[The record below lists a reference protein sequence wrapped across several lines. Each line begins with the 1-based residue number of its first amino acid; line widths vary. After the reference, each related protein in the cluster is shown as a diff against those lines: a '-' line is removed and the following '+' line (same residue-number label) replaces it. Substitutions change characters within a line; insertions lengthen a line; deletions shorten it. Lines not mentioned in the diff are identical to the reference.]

1 MPKGQYQKRMNRGSG
16 AGATGGGASTPVIPP
31 IAGLIPETISATSG
45 NTIDTAGRQTHAV
58 LASSNPGAN
67 EVLLKTDSDGQIHLQ
82 GAEFDQTSP
91 TTAIFQEDGIAI
103 IGGSLAIVPGSGQ
116 LAAAVDS
123 ADTTI
128 DFGKAMTPGDWVIIR
143 GVQSNR
149 VKAVE
154 YVLVGSLVL
163 NTTYNV
169 TRDVIGSYATDPA
182 WPKGMP
188 FAVLGAEGA
197 GRLWMTTDP
206 PRYQLQTQGATASA
220 YTNILAIGDLD
231 GGWGYSGETFGMAL
245 GEYDTGKANLTWDPT
260 NGLRIRRHTDTLFQV
275 DNNGHATIAGWE
287 LDPGHLAKNGVILN
301 SAGYLLLGT
310 GTDIIRLDAQDATYR
325 LWAGAVTGADAPFSV
340 TKAGAITATAGA
352 IGGWALG
359 ADTITGGNIELNAAG
374 RIIVGTGAASVRIS
388 ATHSTLRLWAGAE
401 VGVNAPFQIT
411 TEGAIKATAGA
422 IGGWAIAVDG
432 ISGGAIRLDSVGYID
447 VLEPGF
453 EGPSVRLGE
462 LDDIVD
468 TDLNPTGYGLYASNV
483 FLRGDII
490 AGDGAV
496 TLNQW
501 GIEIDEA
508 SSGNAVTW
516 TRDGNP
522 KARILSQGA
531 GLNVFA
537 FSGAARPTL
546 FLYGDGAGV
555 EARGWANFIDLEGL
569 YASEFIGVRIGN
581 SGRPAAMLDVRGS
594 SVFNAGN
601 LSTGDVRVAGVTQN
615 NLFFVDASTDRVG
628 VRTATPQYTLDVNGA
643 LALYGPSGARKAY
656 TNVAALT
663 SYTDNTAKR
672 IFSVN
677 VAAGQM
683 WGGEITISTH
693 RRSSTGNY
701 GCVTRYWTWVYRDSA
716 GTVQQNVISQLADY
730 TAGASIEGESLTN
743 VWDGDTLWYEF
754 QRDHTDTPATSLTVL
769 VDGFAY
775 GATGM
780 NVEIVDVPA
789 ASSPS
794 SSPSASAS
802 ASESASPSAT
812 PSPSP
817 SLVTGGVVAGHY
829 RMLDAGTLDRE
840 LATSLFYLS
849 EVNPSAGVYN
859 WDIVDSWLALH
870 PDGIIQVFFH
880 ISGVDANNNF
890 YVYLPSD
897 MEYWTISSGNQYAR
911 IPKYDS
917 STFRTRYIQF
927 IQAFG
932 ARYDGQPVI
941 ACLGLDGES
950 QCAKTQSGIDW
961 VAACYGTDAN
971 AVPYRFVNN
980 FIPEILQA
988 YAAAFP
994 NSVVFANC
1002 APGGT
1007 DGRMKVYQQAVA
1019 LGLGL
1024 KSSGLVQD
1032 MNSWYGYDMNQ
1043 NPPTHANVVDGS
1055 YTGLLGNWDIIRLGQ
1070 QNGLVTCTESAY
1082 GYDSDP
1088 LKALY
1093 TGLSYHPAAMVWH
1106 QEWFSTLLTQAQR
1119 DWAEAYIGRTTA
1131 DTPGVWWARHVTAWP
1146 KYVVGSSGYYSG
1158 HGHCEFWL
1166 TQTDSTTWTVDENVT
1181 ITDPTVTVR
1190 YTGTG
1195 TMTINGT
1202 PTTLDATGEKI
1213 VSATG
1218 AVTTITVTGATVTF
1232 LEAAK

>member
-1 MPKGQYQKRMNRGSG
+1 MPKAQYQKRMNKG
-16 AGATGGGASTPVIPP
+16 AAGGPVSGGGSVSVGGGGGT
-31 IAGLIPETISATSG
+31 IPETVSAQTG
-45 NTIDTAGRQTHAV
+45 NTIDTAGRHTHYV
-58 LASSNPGAN
+58 EASSNPGAN
-67 EVLLKTDSDGQIHLQ
+67 ERLLKTDAQGQVHLQ
-82 GAEFDQTSP
+82 GAEIDQINPTSV
-91 TTAIFQEDGIAI
+91 IFQEDGIAI
-103 IGGSLAIVPGSGQ
+103 IGDSLAIVPDSGY

-123 ADTTI
+123 AATTI
-128 DFGKAMTPGDWVIIR
+128 DFGKPITPGVFVIIR
-143 GVQSNR
+143 GVTAARNR
-149 VKAVE
+149 AMEFLQVGA
-154 YVLVGSLVL
+154 LVSG
-163 NTTYNV
+163 TTYNV
-169 TRDVIGSYATDPA
+169 TRDVTNLNATDPA
-182 WPKGMP
+182 WPVGMP
-188 FAVLGAEGA
+188 FAVLGAAGA
-197 GRLWMTTDP
+197 GRLWMTTKP
-206 PRYQLQTQGATASA
+206 ARYWLSLQGETADA
-220 YTNILAIGDLD
+220 YTNVVGIGDLKN
-231 GGWGYSGETFGMAL
+231 GWGYTSETFGMAL
-245 GEYDTGKANLTWDPT
+245 GEYGAGKANLTWDAV
-260 NGLRIRRHTDTLFQV
+260 NGLRIRRHTETLIQL
-275 DNNGHATIAGWE
+275 DNAGHAMIAGWE
-287 LDPGHLAKNGVILN
+287 IEPAALSKNGAILG
-301 SAGYLLLGT
+301 SDGYLSLGL
-310 GTDIIRLDAQDATYR
+310 GDEIVRLDAINQTYR
-325 LWAGAVTGADAPFSV
+325 MWVGDAEPADAPFSV
-340 TKAGAITATAGA
+340 TKMGAIKATYGQ
-352 IGGWALG
+352 IGGWSLSANSLVGDDMVLG
-359 ADTITGGNIELNAAG
+359 AGGYMHAGDIEGGDALVIDSSDDT
-374 RIIVGTGAASVRIS
+374 
-388 ATHSTLRLWAGAE
+388 HRLWAGAALKLD
-401 VGVNAPFQIT
+401 APFAILKD
-411 TEGAIKATAGA
+411 GSIKATAGT
-422 IGGWAIAVDG
+422 IGGWTIAVDG

-468 TDLNPTGYGLYASNV
+468 TDLEPTGYGLYASNV
-483 FLRGDII
+483 FLRGNIT

-508 SSGNAVTW
+508 SSGNAITW
-516 TRDGNP
+516 TRDSNP
-522 KARILSQGA
+522 KARLLSQGA
-531 GLNVFA
+531 GLNLFA

-546 FLYGDGAGV
+546 FLSGDGEGV
-555 EARGWANFIDLEGL
+555 GATGWANFIDLEKL
-569 YASEFIGVRIGN
+569 YGSQFIGVRIGD
-581 SGRPAAMLDVRGS
+581 SGVPAGMLDVRGS
-594 SVFNAGN
+594 AAFNAGN
-601 LSTGDVRVAGVTQN
+601 LDADFRVAGMTQA
-615 NLFFVDASTDRVG
+615 NLLFGDASTDRVG
-628 VRTATPQYTLDVNGA
+628 VRTATPMYTLDVNGA
-643 LALYGPSGARKAY
+643 LALRGAASSGKAFRA
-656 TNVAALT
+656 VASLS
-663 SYTDNTAKR
+663 SYTDNAAKR
-672 IFSVN
+672 IFSVK
-677 VAAGQM
+677 VAPAQM
-683 WGGEITISTH
+683 WGGEITIATH
-693 RRSSTGNY
+693 RRSTGNY
-701 GCVTRYWTWVYRDSA
+701 GCVTRYWTWVYRNSA

-730 TAGASIEGESLTN
+730 TAGGSVEGESLTN
-743 VWDGDTLWYEF
+743 VWDGDTLYYEF
-754 QRDHTDTPATSLTVL
+754 TRDHPATPVTGMTVL

-775 GATGM
+775 GATEM
-780 NVEIVDVPA
+780 SVSIVDVPA

-840 LATSLFYLS
+840 LATSLFYWS

-870 PDGIIQVFFH
+870 PDGIIQIFFH
-880 ISGVDANNNF
+880 VSGVDWNKNF
-890 YVYLPSD
+890 FVYLPSD
-897 MEYWTISSGNQYAR
+897 VDYYTIASGSQYAR

-917 STFRTRYIQF
+917 STFRARYIQF

-961 VAACYGTDAN
+961 IAACYGTDAN
-971 AVPYRFVNN
+971 AVPYRFINN

-1007 DGRMKVYQQAVA
+1007 NGRMKVYQQAVA

-1043 NPPTHANVVDGS
+1043 NPPTHAGVVNGT

-1093 TGLSYHPAAMVWH
+1093 IGLSYHPAAMVWH

-1166 TQTDSTTWTVDENVT
+1166 YQTSGTTWTVDENVT

-1202 PTTLDATGEKI
+1202 NTTLDATGEKI

-1232 LEAAK
+1232 LEARN

>member
-16 AGATGGGASTPVIPP
+16 AGATGGGASTPVIPG
-31 IAGLIPETISATSG
+31 IAGVIPETISATSG

-67 EVLLKTDSDGQIHLQ
+67 EVLLKTDSDGQLHLQ

-154 YVLVGSLVL
+154 FLLIGS
-163 NTTYNV
+163 NTTGTTYNV
-169 TRDVIGSYATDPA
+169 TRDVVGSYATDPA

-206 PRYQLQTQGATASA
+206 PRYRLQLQGSA
-220 YTNILAIGDLD
+220 ANTYTDIVGIGDLNGD
-231 GGWGYSGETFGMAL
+231 WGYSSETFGMAL
-245 GEYDTGKANLTWDPT
+245 GEYAADKANLTWDPA
-260 NGLRIRRHTDTLFQV
+260 NGLRLRM
-275 DNNGHATIAGWE
+275 
-287 LDPGHLAKNGVILN
+287 
-301 SAGYLLLGT
+301 Y
-310 GTDIIRLDAQDATYR
+310 DAT
-325 LWAGAVTGADAPFSV
+325 LIQLDNAG
-340 TKAGAITATAGA
+340 TAT
-352 IGGWALG
+352 IGGWS
-359 ADTITGGNIELNAAG
+359 I
-374 RIIVGTGAASVRIS
+374 GT
-388 ATHSTLRLWAGAE
+388 ATL
-401 VGVNAPFQIT
+401 
-411 TEGAIKATAGA
+411 
-422 IGGWAIAVDG
+422 
-432 ISGGAIRLDSVGYID
+432 SGGGVELDSAG
-447 VLEPGF
+447 
-453 EGPSVRLGE
+453 
-462 LDDIVD
+462 
-468 TDLNPTGYGLYASNV
+468 N
-483 FLRGDII
+483 II
-490 AGDGAV
+490 AGDGAI

-508 SSGNAVTW
+508 SSGNAITW

-522 KARILSQGA
+522 KARALSQLA
-531 GLNVFA
+531 GLNLFA

-546 FLYGDGAGV
+546 FLSGDGKGV
-555 EARGWANFIDLEGL
+555 GATGWANFIDLEKL
-569 YASEFIGVRIGN
+569 YGSQFIGVRIGD
-581 SGRPAAMLDVRGS
+581 SGVPAGMLDVRGS

-601 LSTGDVRVAGVTQN
+601 LSTGDMRVAGVTQN

-628 VRTATPQYTLDVNGA
+628 VKTATPMYTMDVNGA
-643 LALYGPSGARKAY
+643 LALYGNSDARKAY
-656 TNVAALT
+656 KNMAALA

-693 RRSSTGNY
+693 RQSSTGNY

-743 VWDGDTLWYEF
+743 VWDGDTLYYEF
-754 QRDHTDTPATSLTVL
+754 ARNHPATPGTGMTVL

-794 SSPSASAS
+794 SSPSAS

-880 ISGVDANNNF
+880 VSGVDANNNF

-917 STFRTRYIQF
+917 STFRARYIEF

-961 VAACYGTDAN
+961 VTACYGTEAN

-1043 NPPTHANVVDGS
+1043 NPPTHEGVVNGT

-1093 TGLSYHPAAMVWH
+1093 IGLSYHPAAMVWH

-1166 TQTDSTTWTVDENVT
+1166 YQTSDTTWTVDENVT

-1213 VSATG
+1213 VSASGT
-1218 AVTTITVTGATVTF
+1218 VTTITVTGATVTF
-1232 LEAAK
+1232 LEARN